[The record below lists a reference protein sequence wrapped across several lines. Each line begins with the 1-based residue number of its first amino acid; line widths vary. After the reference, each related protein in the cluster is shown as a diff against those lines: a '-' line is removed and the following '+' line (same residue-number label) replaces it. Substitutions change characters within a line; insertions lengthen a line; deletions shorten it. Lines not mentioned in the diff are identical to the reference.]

1 MNSSRRNVPLD
12 IGALQAL
19 YRSGQETV
27 AGVIAILLQ
36 RINENPDDNVWINR
50 VDDAS
55 VVEQAEKLDRALR
68 EGPDTLEHLPLFG
81 IPFAVKDNIDVKGIP
96 TTAACPEF
104 SYLPAENAPAITR
117 LLEAGAILIGKTNM
131 DQFAT
136 GLVGTRSPY
145 GTPVNPFDPDYIP
158 GGSSSGSAVAV
169 AKGYVTFSLGTDTA
183 GSGRVPAAY
192 NNIVG
197 LKPTRGRIS
206 TTGVV
211 PACRSLDCLSIFSL
225 CCGDAE
231 LVTRVTE
238 GFDATDTFSRHLVS
252 LPSSDSRQLPES
264 FRLGV
269 PRADQLLFFDD
280 ARCQKAFRALR
291 ERATEIG
298 FSLIDVDFAPF
309 RETGRLLYHGPW
321 VTERQLAFGT
331 ELAHYENSADPSVR
345 DAVLNTPSYTAA
357 DQFSAYYRLKQYRRE
372 AEKMFA
378 DVHALLVPTF
388 GRAYTLDE
396 AGTPET
402 QANWNLGYYTNF
414 VNLMDLAAVSVPT
427 GALSNSLPFGV
438 TLIGP
443 AQSESLL
450 LDFGD
455 QLHRATCKQIG
466 ADLQALPDTQPAGS
480 PSTNNRTR
488 LCVVGA
494 HMRGLPLSHQLTSL
508 GGRFVQ
514 AAATAPCYR
523 LYLLDHLAPVRP
535 GLVRTPKGS
544 SIEAELWEL
553 PTSRLGEFINMVAAP
568 LTLGTVELNDGN
580 HSLGFLCESYATETA
595 TDISSFGGW
604 RAYVQ

>member
-1 MNSSRRNVPLD
+1 MNASRQHIPLD

-19 YRSGQETV
+19 YRSGEQTV
-27 AGVIAILLQ
+27 ASVIAMVVQ
-36 RINENPDDNVWINR
+36 RINDNPDDNVWINR
-50 VDDAS
+50 VNDA
-55 VVEQAEKLDRALR
+55 ELIAEAGKLDRVLR
-68 EGPDTLEHLPLFG
+68 EDPDTLGNLPLFG

-104 SYLPAENAPAITR
+104 AYSPAENAPVITR
-117 LLEAGAILIGKTNM
+117 LLEAGAIFVGKTNM

-183 GSGRVPAAY
+183 GSGRVPAAC
-192 NNIVG
+192 NNVVG

-238 GFDATDTFSRHLVS
+238 GFDATDPFSRHLAS
-252 LPSSDSRQLPES
+252 ISTSDRRQLSEPV
-264 FRLGV
+264 RLGV
-269 PRADQLLFFDD
+269 PRAEQLHFFGD
-280 ARCQKAFRALR
+280 AHCQEAFRALC
-291 ERATEIG
+291 ERATGMG
-298 FSLIDVDFAPF
+298 FSVTDVDFAPF
-309 RETGRLLYHGPW
+309 HETGRLLYHGPW

-331 ELAHYENSADPSVR
+331 ELANYENSADPSVR
-345 DAVLNTPSYTAA
+345 DAVIDAPSYTAA

-372 AEKMFA
+372 AEKTFSGI
-378 DVHALLVPTF
+378 HALLVPTF

-402 QANWNLGYYTNF
+402 QANLNLGYYTNF

-427 GALSNSLPFGV
+427 GKLSSALPFGV

-450 LDFGD
+450 LDLGD
-455 QLHRATCKQIG
+455 QLHRATCEQVG
-466 ADLQALPDTQPAGS
+466 ADLQALPDTQPQGS
-480 PSTNNRTR
+480 QSTNGSTK

-494 HMRGLPLSHQLTSL
+494 HMRGLPLSHQLASL
-508 GGRFVQ
+508 GGRFVK
-514 AAATAPCYR
+514 AAATAPYYR

-535 GLVRTPKGS
+535 GLVREQQGM

-568 LTLGTVELNDGN
+568 LTLGTVELSDGN
-580 HSLGFLCESYATETA
+580 QSLGFLCESYATETA